1 MKWDF
6 LLLAVIAACSI
17 IAIGIFIAEESMIG
31 ILVSIVVLFLAM
43 GYAFKRKKLQENEG
57 K

>member
-6 LLLAVIAACSI
+6 LLLAVIAACSV
-17 IAIGIFIAEESMIG
+17 IAIGIFIAEESLIG
-31 ILVSIVVLFLAM
+31 ILISTLVLFITM
-43 GYAFKRKKLQENEG
+43 GYAFKRKKLQESAG